1 MAEKRRLMYWY
12 LVPGLRKGDKWI
24 VPGARAEMSVHL
36 VSLDMT
42 FLVIFCG

>member
-1 MAEKRRLMYWY
+1 MYWY

-24 VPGARAEMSVHL
+24 DTSGAMVEMSVHL

-42 FLVIFCG
+42 FLIIFCG